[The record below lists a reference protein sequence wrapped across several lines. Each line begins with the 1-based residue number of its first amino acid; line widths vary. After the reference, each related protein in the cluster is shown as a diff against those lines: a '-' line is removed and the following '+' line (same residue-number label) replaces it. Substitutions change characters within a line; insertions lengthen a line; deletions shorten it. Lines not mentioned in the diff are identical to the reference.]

1 LLETPSTTTGISA
14 FETGFL
20 RISHN
25 NGMKILLVEDEIKIA
40 EFVSEGLKQ
49 AGLHVTH
56 ATDGLIAKRIIAL
69 QKFDVML
76 LDVML
81 PHVDGFSILKELRQA
96 SDKTPVIVLSAKSD
110 LTDRL
115 QGFELGADD
124 YLPKPFFMEELVA
137 RIKAVTMRGGSEASV
152 TEVAV
157 DQLKLDLV
165 NRQVVWYD
173 VTTVLSQREFMLLK
187 YLMRSPGKI
196 FSRKQ
201 ILQNVWNIDF
211 DPQTNLVDACIQRIK
226 RKLMRNNDD
235 LESPIE
241 SVRGIGYRIRVA

>member
-1 LLETPSTTTGISA
+1 
-14 FETGFL
+14 
-20 RISHN
+20 
-25 NGMKILLVEDEIKIA
+25 MKILLVEDEIKIA

-49 AGLHVTH
+49 SGLDVTH
-56 ATDGLIAKRIIAL
+56 ASDGLMAKQVIAA

-81 PHVDGFSILKELRQA
+81 PHVDGFTLLKDLRQA
-96 SDKTPVIVLSAKSD
+96 NDKTPVIVLSAKSD

-124 YLPKPFFMEELVA
+124 YLPKPFFLEELVA
-137 RIKAVTMRGGSEASV
+137 RIKAVTMRGGLEPSE
-152 TEVAV
+152 TEVMV

-165 NRQVVWYD
+165 NRQVSWYD
-173 VTTVLSQREFMLLK
+173 VTAVLSQREFMLLK
-187 YLMRSPGKI
+187 FLMRSPGTI

-201 ILQNVWNIDF
+201 ILQSVWNIGF

-235 LESPIE
+235 FESPIE
-241 SVRGIGYRIRVA
+241 SVRGIGYRIRVK

>member
-1 LLETPSTTTGISA
+1 M
-14 FETGFL
+14 
-20 RISHN
+20 R
-25 NGMKILLVEDEIKIA
+25 ILLVEDEIKIA
-40 EFVSEGLKQ
+40 EFVLEGIKQ
-49 AGLHVTH
+49 AGLQATH
-56 ATDGLIAKRIIAL
+56 AADGLIAKRIIAS

-81 PHVDGFSILKELRQA
+81 PHVDGFSLLQQLRQA
-96 SDKTPVIVLSAKSD
+96 NDKTPVIVLSAKSD
-110 LTDRL
+110 LSDRL

-124 YLPKPFFMEELVA
+124 YLPKPFFMEELIA
-137 RIKAVTMRGGSEASV
+137 RIKAVAMRGGAEPSV

-165 NRQVVWYD
+165 NRQVVWHE

-241 SVRGIGYRIRVA
+241 SVRGIGYRIRFE

>member
-1 LLETPSTTTGISA
+1 M
-14 FETGFL
+14 
-20 RISHN
+20 R
-25 NGMKILLVEDEIKIA
+25 ILLVEDELKIA

-49 AGLHVTH
+49 SGLDVTH
-56 ATDGLIAKRIIAL
+56 ASDGLMAKQLIAA

-81 PHVDGFSILKELRQA
+81 PHVDGFTLLKDLRQA
-96 SDKTPVIVLSAKSD
+96 KDKTPVIVLSAKSD

-124 YLPKPFFMEELVA
+124 YLSKPFFLEELVA
-137 RIKAVTMRGGSEASV
+137 RIKVVTMRGGLEPSE
-152 TEVAV
+152 TEVMV

-165 NRQVVWYD
+165 NRQVSWYD
-173 VTTVLSQREFMLLK
+173 VTAVLSQREFMLLK
-187 YLMRSPGKI
+187 FLMRSPGTI

-201 ILQNVWNIDF
+201 ILQSVWNIGF

-226 RKLMRNNDD
+226 RKLMGNKDD
-235 LESPIE
+235 YESPIE
-241 SVRGIGYRIRVA
+241 SVRGIGYRIRVD